1 MALPLRRL
9 PETLPTTGDRR
20 PDMSPEPSRGLPL
33 GLGLGLILAVVVSAV
48 LAVTTLPEQRREVA
62 DERRERERLLADAIA
77 PIASDMETLE
87 TVEEIQDRL
96 DGLVRSGPPSAPHGF
111 LVRDAT
117 GHTVAAATAHGTDR
131 VAPPAD
137 VLVATSALDSPALA
151 GGEGALLAWRDAGD
165 LRAELGRRWRAWW
178 LDLLITSLAV
188 ILAVEL
194 AVHVLVGRPLGRL
207 VRGLERLGNGHVGPL
222 DTGPGAWE
230 IRWLAWRFE
239 RLGRDLEDAARHL
252 LAAERR
258 ALEAVR
264 SAGAVH
270 GPRERETARIERLEA
285 RRAERSPTDLPVR
298 RYLEAT
304 AGLLERLRH
313 DDPSARGVAEEAWTQ
328 AVAEAE
334 RIGDTPLKAR
344 LEDAAL
350 RVLEPVEFAELDAR
364 LSTLRAGRNRWVRAT
379 VERLAEL
386 LHDEEIGIREVQH
399 RTKHT
404 AGAWRKMREHQLEL
418 EQVHDLFAFR
428 LIVDDEAACYR
439 ALGAVHRAFEPEP
452 FRFKDY
458 IAQPKPNG
466 YRSLHTSVRDAD
478 GRLFEVQI
486 RTPEMHHAAEEGAAA
501 HWRYRAR
508 RWARLDRLRPARR
521 RWWRRER

>member
-1 MALPLRRL
+1 MALPSRRL
-9 PETLPTTGDRR
+9 PEAGLSAGGRR
-20 PDMSPEPSRGLPL
+20 PRPSPEPSRGLPL

-48 LAVTTLPEQRREVA
+48 LALTTLPEQRRELA
-62 DERRERERLLADAIA
+62 LERRDRERLLSDAIT
-77 PIASDMETLE
+77 PIAADMGSLE
-87 TVEEIQDRL
+87 TVDAIQHRL
-96 DGLVRSGPPSAPHGF
+96 VELVRSGPLSAPHGF

-117 GHTVAAATAHGTDR
+117 GHTVASAVAAGPDDAS
-131 VAPPAD
+131 PPAD
-137 VLVATSALDSPALA
+137 ALVATTALDSPALA
-151 GGEGALLAWRDAGD
+151 GGEGTLLAWRDAAD
-165 LRAELGRRWRAWW
+165 LRAELGRRWRSWW

-194 AVHVLVGRPLGRL
+194 AVHLLVGRPLGRL
-207 VRGLERLGNGHVGPL
+207 VRGLDRLGNGHVGPL
-222 DTGPGAWE
+222 ETGPGAWE

-264 SAGAVH
+264 SVDQVH

-285 RRAERSPTDLPVR
+285 RRTQRSVNDHSVR
-298 RYLEAT
+298 RYLDAT
-304 AGLLERLRH
+304 AGLLERLRQ
-313 DDPSARGVAEEAWTQ
+313 DDPSARSIAEEAWTQ

-334 RIGDTPLKAR
+334 RIGDATLKAR

-364 LSTLRAGRNRWVRAT
+364 LSGLRAGRDRWVRAT

-386 LHDEEIGIREVQH
+386 LHAEGIGIREVQH

-466 YRSLHTSVRDAD
+466 YRSLHTSVRDTD